1 MRSKLIYII
10 FAIAVLMA
18 GILLAISLAEPV
30 ANAGGA
36 AHPDFP
42 GMQIGG
48 DGAARLEHIGLLG
61 FTFQC
66 LLLSQIILL
75 SLLGIAERHRTTDLF
90 VYMGGTMLFTLFIG
104 WQMYSGHTQYLDTGR
119 TGYFMGFPTATAWQ
133 LYGTWLGAIPLVIIY
148 SLGFRKYIYTP
159 QDEEKFQQLLSEKAQ
174 ERTRSEQ

>member
-30 ANAGGA
+30 ANASGA

-66 LLLSQIILL
+66 LLLCQIILL
-75 SLLGIAERHRTTDLF
+75 SLLGIAERHRTTDLY
-90 VYMGGTMLFTLFIG
+90 VYMFGTMLFTLFIG
-104 WQMYSGHTQYLDTGR
+104 WQMYSGHQEYLDTGS

-148 SLGFRKYIYTP
+148 SVGFRKYIYTP

-174 ERTRSEQ
+174 ERTHSEQ